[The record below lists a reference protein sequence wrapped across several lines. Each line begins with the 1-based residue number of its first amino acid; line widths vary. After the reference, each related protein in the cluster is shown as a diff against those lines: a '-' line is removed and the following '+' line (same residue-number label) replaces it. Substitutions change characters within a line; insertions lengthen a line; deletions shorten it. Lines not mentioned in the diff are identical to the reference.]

1 MEARPGLHRAATVCL
16 PVLGCGIFSSGQS
29 SFSLRRGGSMKKTSS
44 QLQHEIWEPGTA
56 IVVFSAFV
64 SVLWV
69 FHLLDMLCAAFVEI
83 LDQRNK

>member
-1 MEARPGLHRAATVCL
+1 MR
-16 PVLGCGIFSSGQS
+16 
-29 SFSLRRGGSMKKTSS
+29 KTSS

-69 FHLLDMLCAAFVEI
+69 FHLLDMLSAAFVEI
-83 LDQRNK
+83 LDRRTK